1 MYVVCVY
8 CIWKSILCLYLVA
21 DCNLLDQRRL
31 ELNSAEMRTKH
42 GFSPQKFQMAEIVMQ
57 SGRDSWK
64 QIQPKVPVVSPGFEM
79 LAQCSKCRTMLSNQP
94 FWSQLCTVILP
105 LTVQYCT
112 VVMYTCQ
119 LQWCSRFNCSL
130 RLQKCQIQL
139 VMLFYHTRYVLHW
152 AEPDLEYVWH
162 P

>member
-21 DCNLLDQRRL
+21 DCNLLDQPRLELNSNIVCCIWMYVVCVYCIWKSILCLLQVADCNLLDQRRL

-42 GFSPQKFQMAEIVMQ
+42 GFSLQKFQMAEIVMQ
-57 SGRDSWK
+57 SDRDGCR

-79 LAQCSKCRTMLSNQP
+79 LAQCSKCWTMLSNQP

-105 LTVQYCT
+105 LTVQLY
-112 VVMYTCQ
+112 M
-119 LQWCSRFNCSL
+119 
-130 RLQKCQIQL
+130 
-139 VMLFYHTRYVLHW
+139 
-152 AEPDLEYVWH
+152 
-162 P
+162 